1 MSVHL
6 FKKGEKSNG
15 KVKSSQEDLLDNGDW
30 ELQSKTTNGNRL
42 GSYEQTDPVGLGV
55 TANGPNRA
63 SMAAM
68 REGGTI
74 LTVSFIFVCTFFLFY
89 LFPFLCLFLSLSF
102 WVWYFSCAFFTCKK
116 KHCMMI

>member
-15 KVKSSQEDLLDNGDW
+15 KVKSSQEDLLESEDS
-30 ELQSKTTNGNRL
+30 EVRSKTANGNRL
-42 GSYEQTDPVGLGV
+42 GSYEQTDPAGLGV

-68 REGGTI
+68 REVGTI
-74 LTVSFIFVCTFFLFY
+74 LTVSIIFVCAFFSSIV
-89 LFPFLCLFLSLSF
+89 FLCLFLSLSL
-102 WVWYFSCAFFTCKK
+102 WVGSFACFFLC
-116 KHCMMI
+116 HCG